1 MTQTVNSALAQR
13 ILKKAERVSK
23 RLQKELVTTDDLN
36 GREEYIRSILDEELE
51 QDEYIGIISDEC
63 VGVIHTNRLREGGTF
78 TDPISQNCA
87 NTKEPLAQMYSR
99 DTGEVI
105 IDATVP
111 IIMDKDGKQLNVR
124 VGRISHRPSLA
135 ILVGSI
141 TVVPIAGALITGLV
155 LQLNTAFLITMA
167 ILGVVL
173 TSFLA
178 LVFYTNVRKALR
190 KWYSITRTVCAGDLT
205 VEVQNNSR
213 NEFHQI
219 GFEINKIILGVKN
232 IIDELNRSVTSLNSV
247 SKEQAKETQVL
258 SGTFKDFSETMQVF
272 SGGAEHQMSALQSA
286 DAMIQ
291 NMNNG
296 LRNMKKEIQ
305 GSVHVSENAATIADE
320 GQGAIQSLEKKMKVV
335 EKVIEEASDKIM
347 KVAEDTNVVMS
358 KISSITEIAEQ
369 TNLLALNA
377 SIEASRA
384 GDAGRG
390 FAVVAD
396 EVRKL
401 AESTNYFATEIVSTI
416 ENVRN
421 EINESAEQVKE
432 NTILIHNGLDT
443 IQLAGQSI
451 NHLKVTS
458 QNTKESVTGNE
469 NFVNQLI
476 QNGEQLGSSVSGV
489 AKIAEVFTLK
499 VEDTVNGVDKHVQGI
514 ESLANGA
521 AELAEQATSLNRI
534 VSRFKLTK

>member
-1 MTQTVNSALAQR
+1 
-13 ILKKAERVSK
+13 
-23 RLQKELVTTDDLN
+23 
-36 GREEYIRSILDEELE
+36 
-51 QDEYIGIISDEC
+51 
-63 VGVIHTNRLREGGTF
+63 
-78 TDPISQNCA
+78 
-87 NTKEPLAQMYSR
+87 MYSR